1 MRTLTISTAAVV
13 GLLLMSS
20 AVAAARPAGASGAQ
34 DGATVRGVVVA
45 GDGRTPVTSA
55 QVVYEDTAG
64 GQYSTVTAGDGS
76 FAFGPGVRPGGI
88 VTVSARGFVTT
99 RVGSPSSG
107 SESLTIRLAAPAVVM
122 GTVFD
127 AASRR
132 AVPAVVNVMVENPS
146 SFVSASD
153 MTDEGAFAFNDLPAG
168 PATVVAAHA
177 SGYAPTAVE
186 TRLVAGET
194 RTVSLGLQ
202 LEAVIEGV
210 VQRTPAAPVGG
221 VELWVEYPELL
232 PGADLLAGYVG
243 GQTGTDPDGV
253 FRLTGL
259 VPGTPFMLYL
269 ETESGASTQV
279 QFDAAV
285 QGTVRR
291 GVIITIP

>member
-1 MRTLTISTAAVV
+1 MRTLTIRTAAAV
-13 GLLLMSS
+13 GLLSMSS
-20 AVAAARPAGASGAQ
+20 ALAAARPAGAFGAQ
-34 DGATVRGVVVA
+34 DRAAVRGVVVA
-45 GDGRTPVTSA
+45 GDGRTPVASA
-55 QVVYEDTAG
+55 RVVYEDPAG
-64 GQYSTVTAGDGS
+64 GLHSTVTAGDGG

-88 VTVSARGFVTT
+88 VTVSAGGFATT
-99 RVGSPSSG
+99 RVVASSGG
-107 SESLTIRLAAPAVVM
+107 SESLVVRLAAPAVVT

-132 AVPAVVNVMVENPS
+132 AVPAMVNVMVENPS

-153 MTDEGAFAFNDLPAG
+153 MADEGAFEFDDLPAG

-177 SGYAPTAVE
+177 AGYAPAAVE
-186 TRLVAGET
+186 TRLVVGET

-243 GQTGTDPDGV
+243 GQTGTDPDGT

-259 VPGTPFMLYL
+259 VPGTPFVLYL
-269 ETESGASTQV
+269 ETENGASTRV

-285 QGTVRR
+285 QGTLRR
-291 GVIITIP
+291 GVVITIP